1 MYRVI
6 KFFTDLEDA
15 NHAYEVGDTYPR
27 EGLTVSDA
35 RIAYLASDSNRQYE
49 PVIEKVEEE
58 KPEEKPEKK
67 PATKR
72 KKE

>member
-6 KFFTDLEDA
+6 KYFTDLQDG

-35 RIAYLASDSNRQYE
+35 RIAYLASKDNRQYE
-49 PVIEKVEEE
+49 PVIEQVVEAA
-58 KPEEKPEKK
+58 PKK
-67 PATKR
+67 ATR
-72 KKE
+72 KKKDED